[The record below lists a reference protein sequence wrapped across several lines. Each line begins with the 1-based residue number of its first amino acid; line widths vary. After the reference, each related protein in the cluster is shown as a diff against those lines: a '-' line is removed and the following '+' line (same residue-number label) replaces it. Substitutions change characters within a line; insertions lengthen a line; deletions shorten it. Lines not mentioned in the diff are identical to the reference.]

1 MHPEGHWPPVYRA
14 GLARR
19 WQTLCALLL
28 FVAAASHP
36 AFANPGTVELNYRLQ
51 PDRDQLAEVVTE
63 SVVTMRVLEDRGI
76 VAKTQGRLS
85 ARPVTLQTT
94 GKQSFRHRNGSVQP
108 DGSFKSE
115 MRYLDKSTVVRGAD
129 GQEHVIPEKV
139 SLRGVRVTAT
149 VERDGQIRAG
159 SVALSDVD
167 PQHADA
173 LRNILTSVLA
183 QAASIQPITL
193 TLGQSVPQDVTLQL
207 PVPGVTTLDMK
218 MQISNRL
225 LGVNEGI
232 ANIQQIF
239 SMEFGAPAGPIKMAA
254 DGSGGGTLLYE
265 LATKTLRSSDTGM
278 LMKLTLDTPEGV
290 LELKL
295 NSRTVQKTRPT
306 PEEAR

>member
-1 MHPEGHWPPVYRA
+1 MHPVARA
-14 GLARR
+14 RSSVRNLG
-19 WQTLCALLL
+19 ALLL
-28 FVAAASHP
+28 YLAVASHP
-36 AFANPGTVELNYRLQ
+36 ALANPGSVELNYRLQ
-51 PDRDQLAEVVTE
+51 PDRDQLAETVTE

-94 GKQSFRHRNGSVQP
+94 GRQSFRYLNGIVQP
-108 DGSFKSE
+108 DGSFQSE

-129 GQEHVIPEKV
+129 GQAHALPEKV
-139 SLRGVRVTAT
+139 SLKGARISAT

-159 SVALSDVD
+159 SVALDGVD
-167 PQHADA
+167 AQHADA
-173 LRNILTSVLA
+173 LRSMLANVLA

-193 TLGQSVPQDVTLQL
+193 TPDQSVPQDVTLQL

-218 MQISNRL
+218 LQISNRL
-225 LGVNEGI
+225 LGVNDGV

-239 SMEFGAPAGPIKMAA
+239 TMTFGAPAGPLKMAA

-295 NSRTVQKTRPT
+295 NSRTLQTTRPT
-306 PEEAR
+306 PAETR